1 MQQVM
6 GSRRLRGGF
15 FLALVLP
22 SPRQELGYPPDWMI
36 GQSREDVGEP
46 GLRIDV
52 VELGGLDQRVEK
64 KTMLKLGIM
73 CTIAP
78 DQIIDLIGSI
88 QWHHPGVELQLST
101 NAWDLQERLIGGAL
115 EVAIYC
121 IPGEEPDPR
130 LHVMPLFR
138 EQIVIAI
145 NPRHRLAQ
153 QDTIRVRD
161 LDDECYIHRINCEF
175 AGYADKAFQEQ
186 QVTCKPV
193 YWSDRDDWTLAMIAS
208 GLGWDFMPQALR
220 QPSWGRRHPD
230 HRAGILAQDAFSD
243 GAGSPAFA
251 CGRRAG
257 ARSDAG
263 QMVRRPAIISCPHKI
278 PVAAKAPPAA
288 SGRRQAANGQHEC
301 HTAGARSLAGDQL

>member
-1 MQQVM
+1 LQQVM

-88 QWHHPGVELQLST
+88 QRHHPGVELQLST

-145 NPRHRLAQ
+145 NPRHRLAK

-161 LDDECYIHRINCEF
+161 LDGECYIHRMNCAIRRLCRQGVPGA
-175 AGYADKAFQEQ
+175 AGHLQAGVLERPRRLDAGD
-186 QVTCKPV
+186 
-193 YWSDRDDWTLAMIAS
+193 DRIRARLGLHAPGTPSTILGSSAS
-208 GLGWDFMPQALR
+208 R
-220 QPSWGRRHPD
+220 SPSRN
-230 HRAGILAQDAFSD
+230 S
-243 GAGSPAFA
+243 
-251 CGRRAG
+251 G
-257 ARSDAG
+257 ARC
-263 QMVRRPAIISCPHKI
+263 I
-278 PVAAKAPPAA
+278 
-288 SGRRQAANGQHEC
+288 
-301 HTAGARSLAGDQL
+301 